1 MNMTHRLA
9 VSTAIA
15 GLCSCHTTQPLTE
28 ELHDTKQLERIDCSL
43 LHDDSLFVMM
53 DNPEIYVIDASD
65 TTAPPALKSRL
76 RSKPSSLQLRHGTSG
91 EHHVETVVLRQDS
104 TITKT
109 TQAVPI
115 KRKSTTATRA
125 AALLTCLTLLIFL
138 GYKYR
143 HKC

>member
-53 DNPEIYVIDASD
+53 DNPEIYVIDTSD
-65 TTAPPALKSRL
+65 TTAPPALRVVSVKA
-76 RSKPSSLQLRHGTSG
+76 KSLQLRHGTSG
-91 EHHVETVVLRQDS
+91 EHHVETVTLRQDS